1 MKENKTVTETY
12 IINGFKPFS
21 QLAMEYFPCPS
32 GVTASRKRMRDK
44 IDQDAGD
51 HCSMLG
57 TSQNC
62 DGNRLSERTRRNETL
77 IFKNRKI
84 ELYILIYIVYYLY
97 IYNNTVSVSR
107 VFF

>member
-44 IDQDAGD
+44 IDQ
-51 HCSMLG
+51 
-57 TSQNC
+57 N
-62 DGNRLSERTRRNETL
+62 LSLTAELQAVGYTEHTTYLTPKMQEIIVQCLSL
-77 IFKNRKI
+77 IHI
-84 ELYILIYIVYYLY
+84 
-97 IYNNTVSVSR
+97 
-107 VFF
+107 